1 MADAK
6 VIVIERSDS
15 EARALQT
22 LLRFLDLEP
31 LHVHDLAELRRL
43 PQCESQ
49 ECTAVIVGRDTVAG
63 AGPELVTQLRAMP
76 QPLPVIYLS
85 NDGLPKIAESSG
97 DLAWFHLDLPV
108 KQRRLS
114 AVLHQA
120 QNVRNGHPTQPG
132 THRFRPSGTSRP
144 MRDVHRLIEQ
154 VAPFDTN
161 VLILGESGT
170 GKEMVA
176 RHIHELS
183 GRSGHPF
190 VPVNCGAIPADLLE
204 SELFGHEKGAFTG
217 ALSTRLGRFEFAE
230 GGTLFLDEIGDMSL
244 QMQVKLLRVLQE
256 RTFERVGSNRT
267 IRCNVRI
274 IAATHRDL
282 EGAIAAGRFR
292 EDLYYRL
299 NVFPVQ
305 MPPLRERLEDLPVL
319 IEHLVQRQ
327 GQIAGRHVRL
337 DKEAMNCLARNP
349 WPGNVRELANLLE
362 RLAILY
368 PEQTVTATD
377 LPERY
382 RGKGTTAWFGGGV
395 RIVPPARAT
404 AKAASASPAL
414 LEELL
419 EVGDTDLADL
429 EFVPAAGLAGTTDFA
444 GTAGLAGTADFADT
458 ADFEDMGAFA
468 QSAGYPDAQ
477 VFAAAAQLAAA
488 AELTKRAELKAAPEL
503 AIRAQSGVAE
513 LGFEL
518 PRGGLDLKDHLSAI
532 EIGLIRKALA
542 EAGGTVAEAAR
553 LLGMRRTTLVE
564 KLRKY
569 RLSA

>member
-1 MADAK
+1 MVDAK
-6 VIVIERSDS
+6 VIVIESVDS
-15 EARALQT
+15 EARTLLT

-31 LHVHDLAELRRL
+31 VHVRDLAALR
-43 PQCESQ
+43 QSQ
-49 ECTAVIVGRDTVAG
+49 HGGSLDCLAVIISKGSVA
-63 AGPELVTQLRAMP
+63 AIGPELVTQLRAMP
-76 QPLPVIYLS
+76 QPLPIIYLS

-97 DLAWFHLDLPV
+97 DLAWFHLELPV

-114 AVLHQA
+114 AVLNQA
-120 QNVRNGHPTQPG
+120 QNVRSGHPTQPG

-176 RHIHELS
+176 RHVHELS
-183 GRSGHPF
+183 GRAGHPF

-217 ALSTRLGRFEFAE
+217 ALSTRMGRFEYAE

-256 RTFERVGSNRT
+256 RNFERVGSNRT
-267 IRCNVRI
+267 
-274 IAATHRDL
+274 
-282 EGAIAAGRFR
+282 
-292 EDLYYRL
+292 
-299 NVFPVQ
+299 

-327 GQIAGRHVRL
+327 GQLAGRHIRL
-337 DKEAMNCLARNP
+337 DKAAMNCLARNP

-362 RLAILY
+362 RLAILF
-368 PEQTVTATD
+368 PEQTVTASD

-382 RGKGTTAWFGGGV
+382 RDKGTTGWFASGM
-395 RIVPPARAT
+395 RITPPASGAEGLVGAT
-404 AKAASASPAL
+404 SAL
-414 LEELL
+414 LEKLL
-419 EVGDTDLADL
+419 EAGETDLPDGEELAD
-429 EFVPAAGLAGTTDFA
+429 AAELMDTVD
-444 GTAGLAGTADFADT
+444 LVDPADFADRTET
-458 ADFEDMGAFA
+458 AGA
-468 QSAGYPDAQ
+468 
-477 VFAAAAQLAAA
+477 
-488 AELTKRAELKAAPEL
+488 
-503 AIRAQSGVAE
+503 
-513 LGFEL
+513 EL
-518 PRGGLDLKDHLSAI
+518 PRGGIDLKDHLSAI
-532 EIGLIRKALA
+532 EIGLIRKALE
-542 EAGGTVAEAAR
+542 EADGTVAGAAR
-553 LLGMRRTTLVE
+553 LLRMRRTTLVE

>member
-1 MADAK
+1 MVDAK
-6 VIVIERSDS
+6 VIVIESVDS
-15 EARALQT
+15 EARTLLT

-31 LHVHDLAELRRL
+31 VHVRDLAALR
-43 PQCESQ
+43 QSQ
-49 ECTAVIVGRDTVAG
+49 HGGSLDCLAVIISKGSVA
-63 AGPELVTQLRAMP
+63 AIGPELVTQLRAMP
-76 QPLPVIYLS
+76 QPLPIIYLS

-97 DLAWFHLDLPV
+97 DLAWFHLELPV

-114 AVLHQA
+114 AVLNQA
-120 QNVRNGHPTQPG
+120 QNVRSGHPTQPG

-176 RHIHELS
+176 RHVHELS
-183 GRSGHPF
+183 GRAGHPF

-217 ALSTRLGRFEFAE
+217 ALSTRMGRFEYAE

-256 RTFERVGSNRT
+256 RNFERVGSNRT

-282 EGAIAAGRFR
+282 DDAISAGRFR

-299 NVFPVQ
+299 NVFPIQ

-327 GQIAGRHVRL
+327 GQLAGRHIRL
-337 DKEAMNCLARNP
+337 DKAAMNCLARNP

-362 RLAILY
+362 RLAILF
-368 PEQTVTATD
+368 PEQTVTGSD

-382 RGKGTTAWFGGGV
+382 RDKGTTGWFASGM
-395 RIVPPARAT
+395 RITPPASGAEELVGAT
-404 AKAASASPAL
+404 SAL
-414 LEELL
+414 LEKLL
-419 EVGDTDLADL
+419 EAGETDLPDGEELAD
-429 EFVPAAGLAGTTDFA
+429 AAELMDTVD
-444 GTAGLAGTADFADT
+444 LVDPADFADRTET
-458 ADFEDMGAFA
+458 AGA
-468 QSAGYPDAQ
+468 
-477 VFAAAAQLAAA
+477 
-488 AELTKRAELKAAPEL
+488 
-503 AIRAQSGVAE
+503 
-513 LGFEL
+513 EL
-518 PRGGLDLKDHLSAI
+518 PRGGIDLKDHLSAI
-532 EIGLIRKALA
+532 EIGLIRKALE
-542 EAGGTVAEAAR
+542 EADGTVAGAAR
-553 LLGMRRTTLVE
+553 LLRMRRTTLVE

>member
-1 MADAK
+1 MSKGYTRRLRRNPRCVDCVTVFNGKEPRIVTDSK
-6 VIVIERSDS
+6 VIVIEPSDS
-15 EARALQT
+15 EARSLQT
-22 LLRFLDLEP
+22 LLHFLDLEP
-31 LHVHDLAELRRL
+31 LHVRDLAGLREFSHGASHDCL
-43 PQCESQ
+43 
-49 ECTAVIVGRDTVAG
+49 AVIVGKETVA
-63 AGPELVTQLRAMP
+63 ALGPELVAQLRSMP

-114 AVLHQA
+114 AVLNQA
-120 QNVRNGHPTQPG
+120 QNVRSGHPTQPG
-132 THRFRPSGTSRP
+132 THHFRPSGTSRP

-183 GRSGHPF
+183 GRAGHPF

-217 ALSTRLGRFEFAE
+217 ALTTRLGRFEFAE

-256 RTFERVGSNRT
+256 RSFERVGSNRT

-282 EGAIAAGRFR
+282 DAAIIAGRFR

-299 NVFPVQ
+299 NVFPLQ

-327 GQIAGRHVRL
+327 GQIAGRHIRL
-337 DKEAMNCLARNP
+337 DKEAMNCLARNR

-362 RLAILY
+362 RLAILF
-368 PEQTVTATD
+368 PEQTITAND

-382 RGKGTTAWFGGGV
+382 RSVGTGWFGSGA
-395 RIVPPARAT
+395 RIVSPPDPAADGAARVVPVARVEE
-404 AKAASASPAL
+404 SLEAL
-414 LEELL
+414 EVTELL
-419 EVGDTDLADL
+419 E
-429 EFVPAAGLAGTTDFA
+429 
-444 GTAGLAGTADFADT
+444 
-458 ADFEDMGAFA
+458 
-468 QSAGYPDAQ
+468 
-477 VFAAAAQLAAA
+477 
-488 AELTKRAELKAAPEL
+488 
-503 AIRAQSGVAE
+503 
-513 LGFEL
+513 
-518 PRGGLDLKDHLSAI
+518 
-532 EIGLIRKALA
+532 
-542 EAGGTVAEAAR
+542 
-553 LLGMRRTTLVE
+553 
-564 KLRKY
+564 
-569 RLSA
+569 

>member
-6 VIVIERSDS
+6 VIVIEPSDL
-15 EARALQT
+15 EARNLQA

-31 LHVHDLAELRRL
+31 VHVHDLAELRQS
-43 PQCESQ
+43 PHGSSQ
-49 ECTAVIVGRDTVAG
+49 DCLAVIVGKDIVAEVG
-63 AGPELVTQLRAMP
+63 AELVEQLRAMP

-85 NDGLPKIAESSG
+85 NEGLPKIAESSG
-97 DLAWFHLDLPV
+97 DLAWFHMDLPV

-114 AVLHQA
+114 AVLNQA
-120 QNVRNGHPTQPG
+120 QNVRSGHPTQPG
-132 THRFRPSGTSRP
+132 THHFRPSGTSRP

-217 ALSTRLGRFEFAE
+217 ALTTRLGRFEFAE

-267 IRCNVRI
+267 LRCNVRI

-282 EGAIAAGRFR
+282 DAAITAGRFR
-292 EDLYYRL
+292 EDLFYRL

-305 MPPLRERLEDLPVL
+305 MPPLRDRLEDLPVL

-327 GQIAGRHVRL
+327 GQVAGRHIRL

-362 RLAILY
+362 RLGILY
-368 PEQTVTATD
+368 PEQTIGAAD

-382 RGKGTTAWFGGGV
+382 RGTGAVGWFGSGV
-395 RIVPPARAT
+395 RLAPMASSAPG
-404 AKAASASPAL
+404 AASAL
-414 LEELL
+414 LEQLL
-419 EVGDTDLADL
+419 EAGETLDEGSEDDTASM
-429 EFVPAAGLAGTTDFA
+429 EAVMEQTAYAT
-444 GTAGLAGTADFADT
+444 TAGSVGL
-458 ADFEDMGAFA
+458 
-468 QSAGYPDAQ
+468 
-477 VFAAAAQLAAA
+477 
-488 AELTKRAELKAAPEL
+488 
-503 AIRAQSGVAE
+503 
-513 LGFEL
+513 EL
-518 PRGGLDLKDHLSAI
+518 PRGGIDLKDHLSAI
-532 EIGLIRKALA
+532 EIGLIRKALE
-542 EAGGTVAEAAR
+542 EADGTVAGAAR
-553 LLGMRRTTLVE
+553 LLRMRRTTLVE

>member
-1 MADAK
+1 MRTPSHYPNGKEPRVVVDAK
-6 VIVIERSDS
+6 VIVIEPSDS
-15 EARALQT
+15 EGRALQT

-31 LHVHDLAELRRL
+31 LHVHDLDELR
-43 PQCESQ
+43 QHSHGESQ
-49 ECTAVIVGRDTVAG
+49 DCLAIIVGKETVSRV
-63 AGPELVTQLRAMP
+63 GPDLVAQLRTLP

-85 NDGLPKIAESSG
+85 NDGLPKIAETSG

-120 QNVRNGHPTQPG
+120 QNVRSGHPTQPG
-132 THRFRPSGTSRP
+132 LHRFRPSGTSRP

-170 GKEMVA
+170 GKEMLA
-176 RHIHELS
+176 RHVHELS
-183 GRSGHPF
+183 GRAGHPF

-217 ALSTRLGRFEFAE
+217 ALSTRVGRFEFAE

-256 RTFERVGSNRT
+256 RSFERLGSNRT
-267 IRCNVRI
+267 IHCNVRI

-282 EGAIAAGRFR
+282 DAAIIAGRFR

-299 NVFPVQ
+299 NVFPLQ
-305 MPPLRERLEDLPVL
+305 MPPLCERLDDLPML

-327 GQIAGRHVRL
+327 GQSAGKHIQL
-337 DKEAMNCLARNP
+337 DPAAMNCLARNR

-368 PEQTVTATD
+368 PDQMIGAAD

-382 RGKGTTAWFGGGV
+382 RAGESAPFLSGDV
-395 RIVPPARAT
+395 RI
-404 AKAASASPAL
+404 
-414 LEELL
+414 
-419 EVGDTDLADL
+419 
-429 EFVPAAGLAGTTDFA
+429 
-444 GTAGLAGTADFADT
+444 
-458 ADFEDMGAFA
+458 
-468 QSAGYPDAQ
+468 
-477 VFAAAAQLAAA
+477 
-488 AELTKRAELKAAPEL
+488 
-503 AIRAQSGVAE
+503 
-513 LGFEL
+513 
-518 PRGGLDLKDHLSAI
+518 LS
-532 EIGLIRKALA
+532 
-542 EAGGTVAEAAR
+542 
-553 LLGMRRTTLVE
+553 
-564 KLRKY
+564 
-569 RLSA
+569 

>member
-1 MADAK
+1 MLEAK
-6 VIVIERSDS
+6 VIVIEPSESD
-15 EARALQT
+15 ANALQA

-31 LHVHDLAELRRL
+31 IHVRNVAELRASTHRDMPDCL
-43 PQCESQ
+43 
-49 ECTAVIVGRDTVAG
+49 AVIARRETVNALG
-63 AGPELVTQLRAMP
+63 SELVAQLRKMR
-76 QPLPVIYLS
+76 QPLPVICIS
-85 NDGLPKIAESSG
+85 ADGLPKIAESSG
-97 DLAWFHLDLPV
+97 DLAWFQLETPV

-120 QNVRNGHPTQPG
+120 QSVRSGHPTQPG
-132 THRFRPSGTSRP
+132 THRFQPSGASKA
-144 MRDVHRLIEQ
+144 MRAVHRLIEQ

-183 GRSGHPF
+183 HRAAHPF

-256 RTFERVGSNRT
+256 RTFERVGSNKT

-282 EGAIAAGRFR
+282 DAAIVAGRFR

-299 NVFPVQ
+299 NVFPLQ
-305 MPPLRERLEDLPVL
+305 MPPLRDRLDDLPVL
-319 IEHLVQRQ
+319 IEHLAQRQ
-327 GQIAGRHVRL
+327 GQSGGRKIQL
-337 DKEAMNCLARNP
+337 DKGAMECLARNR

-362 RLAILY
+362 RLGILF
-368 PEQTVTATD
+368 PAQIITASD
-377 LPERY
+377 LPDRY
-382 RGKGTTAWFGGGV
+382 RSAAAWPGSEV
-395 RIVPPARAT
+395 RIDARLEPVMEIFTPQEPQMPEADSG
-404 AKAASASPAL
+404 AVVYEMLDVDAALP
-414 LEELL
+414 
-419 EVGDTDLADL
+419 
-429 EFVPAAGLAGTTDFA
+429 
-444 GTAGLAGTADFADT
+444 
-458 ADFEDMGAFA
+458 
-468 QSAGYPDAQ
+468 
-477 VFAAAAQLAAA
+477 
-488 AELTKRAELKAAPEL
+488 
-503 AIRAQSGVAE
+503 
-513 LGFEL
+513 LG
-518 PRGGLDLKDHLSAI
+518 GIDLKDHMSAI
-532 EIGLIRKALA
+532 EIGLIRKALE
-542 EAGGTVAEAAR
+542 EADGTVAGAAR
-553 LLGMRRTTLVE
+553 LLRIRRTTLVE

>member
-1 MADAK
+1 VVDAK
-6 VIVIERSDS
+6 VIVIEPSDS
-15 EARALQT
+15 QARSLEA

-31 LHVHDLAELRRL
+31 LRVHDLTELGRAPHSGSHDL
-43 PQCESQ
+43 L
-49 ECTAVIVGRDTVAG
+49 AVIIGAEAIAAEGAQLVA
-63 AGPELVTQLRAMP
+63 QLRKLDP
-76 QPLPVIYLS
+76 PLPVIYLS
-85 NDGLPKIAESSG
+85 SDGLPKIAETSG
-97 DLAWFHLDLPV
+97 DLAWFHLELPV

-114 AVLHQA
+114 AVLNQA
-120 QNVRNGHPTQPG
+120 QNMRNGHPTQPG
-132 THRFRPSGTSRP
+132 AHHFRPSGSSRA
-144 MRDVHRLIEQ
+144 MRIVHRLIEQ

-183 GRSGHPF
+183 GRAGHPF

-256 RTFERVGSNRT
+256 RSFERVGSNRT

-282 EGAIAAGRFR
+282 DVAISAGRFR
-292 EDLYYRL
+292 EDLFYRL

-305 MPPLRERLEDLPVL
+305 MPPLRDRLEDLPIL
-319 IEHLVQRQ
+319 IEHLVHRQ
-327 GQIAGRHVRL
+327 GQGAGHRIRL
-337 DKEAMNCLARNP
+337 DKEAMNCLARNR

-362 RLAILY
+362 RLAILF
-368 PEQTVTATD
+368 PQQPIGAAD

-382 RGKGTTAWFGGGV
+382 RAGTGNWFGSGV
-395 RIVPPARAT
+395 HIVPPPELVTEAALCT
-404 AKAASASPAL
+404 AP
-414 LEELL
+414 
-419 EVGDTDLADL
+419 ADL
-429 EFVPAAGLAGTTDFA
+429 TEEPL
-444 GTAGLAGTADFADT
+444 
-458 ADFEDMGAFA
+458 
-468 QSAGYPDAQ
+468 DA
-477 VFAAAAQLAAA
+477 LH
-488 AELTKRAELKAAPEL
+488 
-503 AIRAQSGVAE
+503 VAE
-513 LGFEL
+513 ILGSAEGAL
-518 PRGGLDLKDHLSAI
+518 KSGGIDLKDHLSSI
-532 EIGLIRKALA
+532 EIGLIRKALE
-542 EAGGTVAEAAR
+542 EADGTVAGAAR
-553 LLGMRRTTLVE
+553 LLKIRRTTLVE

>member
-1 MADAK
+1 MAEAK
-6 VIVIERSDS
+6 VIVIEPSDL
-15 EARALQT
+15 EARTLQA

-31 LHVHDLAELRRL
+31 VHVRNLDEFRQSPHGA
-43 PQCESQ
+43 SQ
-49 ECTAVIVGRDTVAG
+49 ECLAVIVGCEVVA
-63 AGPELVTQLRAMP
+63 AVGPALVAQLRAKP
-76 QPLPVIYLS
+76 QPLAIIYLS
-85 NDGLPKIAESSG
+85 SDGLPKIAETSG

-114 AVLHQA
+114 AVLQQA
-120 QNVRNGHPTQPG
+120 RNVRSGHPTQPG
-132 THRFRPSGTSRP
+132 AHRFRPSGASRP
-144 MRDVHRLIEQ
+144 MRAVHKLIEQ

-170 GKEMVA
+170 GKEMAA
-176 RHIHELS
+176 RHVHELS
-183 GRSGHPF
+183 GRAGHPF

-256 RTFERVGSNRT
+256 RSFERVGSNRT

-282 EGAIAAGRFR
+282 DAAISAGRFR

-299 NVFPVQ
+299 NVFPLQ

-327 GQIAGRHVRL
+327 GQITGRYIRL

-362 RLAILY
+362 RLAILF
-368 PEQTVTATD
+368 PEQTIRAAD
-377 LPERY
+377 LPDRY
-382 RGKGTTAWFGGGV
+382 RATGAAGWFGSGV
-395 RIVPPARAT
+395 RFAPVAT
-404 AKAASASPAL
+404 PAL
-414 LEELL
+414 IDDMLETGGTISSGGRVPIRTPTQEAPAL
-419 EVGDTDLADL
+419 EAVLVVGAQMN
-429 EFVPAAGLAGTTDFA
+429 GL
-444 GTAGLAGTADFADT
+444 
-458 ADFEDMGAFA
+458 
-468 QSAGYPDAQ
+468 
-477 VFAAAAQLAAA
+477 
-488 AELTKRAELKAAPEL
+488 K
-503 AIRAQSGVAE
+503 
-513 LGFEL
+513 L
-518 PRGGLDLKDHLSAI
+518 PRGGIDLKDHLCTI
-532 EIGLIRKALA
+532 EMRLIRKALV
-542 EAGGTVAEAAR
+542 EADGTVAEAAR

-569 RLSA
+569 HLSA

>member
-1 MADAK
+1 VVDAK
-6 VIVIERSDS
+6 VIVIEPSDS
-15 EARALQT
+15 QARILET

-31 LHVHDLAELRRL
+31 IHVRDLAELQQYPRAASHDWL
-43 PQCESQ
+43 AVLVGKES
-49 ECTAVIVGRDTVAG
+49 VATQG
-63 AGPELVTQLRAMP
+63 AQLVRQLRAMS

-85 NDGLPKIAESSG
+85 SDGLPKIAETSG

-114 AVLHQA
+114 AVLNQA
-120 QNVRNGHPTQPG
+120 QNVRSGHPTSPG
-132 THRFRPSGTSRP
+132 IHRFRPSGRSRA

-183 GRSGHPF
+183 GRDGHPF

-256 RTFERVGSNRT
+256 RSFERVGSNRT
-267 IRCNVRI
+267 IHCNVRI

-282 EGAIAAGRFR
+282 DAAITAGRFR
-292 EDLYYRL
+292 EDLFYRL

-305 MPPLRERLEDLPVL
+305 MPPLRERIEDLPVL

-327 GQIAGRHVRL
+327 GQSAGRQIRF
-337 DKEAMNCLARNP
+337 DKDAMNCLASNR

-362 RLAILY
+362 RLAILF
-368 PEQTVTATD
+368 PERTIAAND

-382 RGKGTTAWFGGGV
+382 RSAGTAGWFDHGV
-395 RIVPPARAT
+395 RIVPSAEMAEPQD
-404 AKAASASPAL
+404 AASICLPSETPVAL
-414 LEELL
+414 VEELL
-419 EVGDTDLADL
+419 
-429 EFVPAAGLAGTTDFA
+429 
-444 GTAGLAGTADFADT
+444 
-458 ADFEDMGAFA
+458 
-468 QSAGYPDAQ
+468 DA
-477 VFAAAAQLAAA
+477 V
-488 AELTKRAELKAAPEL
+488 
-503 AIRAQSGVAE
+503 
-513 LGFEL
+513 L
-518 PRGGLDLKDHLSAI
+518 PRGGIDLKDHLCAI
-532 EIGLIRKALA
+532 ELGLIRKALE
-542 EAGGTVAEAAR
+542 EADGTVAEAAR
-553 LLGMRRTTLVE
+553 LLRMRRTTLVE